1 MLYNRSNGLG
11 DGSVTEEELVTWG
24 ENEKIAYLEKEV
36 ASLMQDNRI
45 LNDIIERQDDKIEE
59 LVKRIRNLAV
69 QQSFELI
76 RKAVI

>member
-1 MLYNRSNGLG
+1 MP
-11 DGSVTEEELVTWG
+11 EEDLVTWG

-69 QQSFELI
+69 QQSFELVKRAI
-76 RKAVI
+76 I

>member
-1 MLYNRSNGLG
+1 M
-11 DGSVTEEELVTWG
+11 TEEELKTWG
-24 ENEKIAYLEKEV
+24 ESEKIAYLEKEV

-69 QQSFELI
+69 QQSFELVKRAI
-76 RKAVI
+76 I

>member
-1 MLYNRSNGLG
+1 M
-11 DGSVTEEELVTWG
+11 TEEDLVTWG

-69 QQSFELI
+69 QESFELVKRAI
-76 RKAVI
+76 I

>member
-1 MLYNRSNGLG
+1 M
-11 DGSVTEEELVTWG
+11 TEEDLVTWG

-45 LNDIIERQDDKIEE
+45 LNDIIESQDDKIEE

-69 QQSFELI
+69 QQSFELVKRAI
-76 RKAVI
+76 I

>member
-1 MLYNRSNGLG
+1 
-11 DGSVTEEELVTWG
+11 VTEEELVTWG

-69 QQSFELI
+69 QQSFELV

>member
-1 MLYNRSNGLG
+1 M
-11 DGSVTEEELVTWG
+11 TEAELITWG

-36 ASLMQDNRI
+36 ASLMRDNRI

-69 QQSFELI
+69 QQSFELV
-76 RKAVI
+76 RKAVM

>member
-1 MLYNRSNGLG
+1 M
-11 DGSVTEEELVTWG
+11 TEEELITWG

-69 QQSFELI
+69 QQSFELV
-76 RKAVI
+76 RKVAM

>member
-1 MLYNRSNGLG
+1 M
-11 DGSVTEEELVTWG
+11 TEEELITWG

-69 QQSFELI
+69 QQSFELV

>member
-1 MLYNRSNGLG
+1 M
-11 DGSVTEEELVTWG
+11 TEQELVTWG

-69 QQSFELI
+69 QQSFELVK
-76 RKAVI
+76 KAVV

>member
-1 MLYNRSNGLG
+1 M
-11 DGSVTEEELVTWG
+11 TEEDLVTWG

-45 LNDIIERQDDKIEE
+45 LNDIIERQDDKINE

-69 QQSFELI
+69 QQSFELVK
-76 RKAVI
+76 KAVV

>member
-1 MLYNRSNGLG
+1 M
-11 DGSVTEEELVTWG
+11 TEEDLVTWG

-69 QQSFELI
+69 QQSFELVKRAI
-76 RKAVI
+76 I

>member
-1 MLYNRSNGLG
+1 M
-11 DGSVTEEELVTWG
+11 TEEDLVTWG

-69 QQSFELI
+69 QQSFELVK
-76 RKAVI
+76 RAVI

>member
-1 MLYNRSNGLG
+1 M
-11 DGSVTEEELVTWG
+11 TEGELITWG

>member
-1 MLYNRSNGLG
+1 M
-11 DGSVTEEELVTWG
+11 TEEDLVTWG

-69 QQSFELI
+69 QQSFELVKRALI
-76 RKAVI
+76 

>member
-1 MLYNRSNGLG
+1 
-11 DGSVTEEELVTWG
+11 VTEQELVTWG

-45 LNDIIERQDDKIEE
+45 LNEIIERQDDKIEE

-69 QQSFELI
+69 QQSFELVK
-76 RKAVI
+76 KAVI

>member
-1 MLYNRSNGLG
+1 M
-11 DGSVTEEELVTWG
+11 TEEDLVTWG
-24 ENEKIAYLEKEV
+24 DNEKIAYLEKEV

-69 QQSFELI
+69 QQSFELVKRAI
-76 RKAVI
+76 I

>member
-1 MLYNRSNGLG
+1 M
-11 DGSVTEEELVTWG
+11 TEEELVTWG

-69 QQSFELI
+69 QQSFELVKRAI
-76 RKAVI
+76 I

>member
-1 MLYNRSNGLG
+1 M
-11 DGSVTEEELVTWG
+11 TEEELRTWG
-24 ENEKIAYLEKEV
+24 EDEKIAYLEKEV

-69 QQSFELI
+69 QQSFELVKRAI
-76 RKAVI
+76 I

>member
-1 MLYNRSNGLG
+1 
-11 DGSVTEEELVTWG
+11 VTEEDLVTWG

-45 LNDIIERQDDKIEE
+45 LNDIIERQDDKIEA

-69 QQSFELI
+69 QQSFELV
-76 RKAVI
+76 RKAVM

>member
-1 MLYNRSNGLG
+1 M
-11 DGSVTEEELVTWG
+11 TEAELITWG

-36 ASLMQDNRI
+36 ASLMQDIRI

-69 QQSFELI
+69 QQSFELVKRAI
-76 RKAVI
+76 I

>member
-1 MLYNRSNGLG
+1 M
-11 DGSVTEEELVTWG
+11 TEQELVTWG

-45 LNDIIERQDDKIEE
+45 LNDIIERQDDKINE

-69 QQSFELI
+69 QQSFELVK
-76 RKAVI
+76 RAVI

>member
-1 MLYNRSNGLG
+1 M
-11 DGSVTEEELVTWG
+11 TEEDLVTWG

-45 LNDIIERQDDKIEE
+45 LNDIIERHDDKIEE

-69 QQSFELI
+69 QQSFELVKRAI
-76 RKAVI
+76 I

>member
-1 MLYNRSNGLG
+1 M
-11 DGSVTEEELVTWG
+11 TEEDLRTWG
-24 ENEKIAYLEKEV
+24 EDEKIAYLEKEV

-69 QQSFELI
+69 QQSFELVKRAI
-76 RKAVI
+76 I

>member
-1 MLYNRSNGLG
+1 M
-11 DGSVTEEELVTWG
+11 TEEDLVTWG

-59 LVKRIRNLAV
+59 LVKRMRNLAV
-69 QQSFELI
+69 QQSFELV
-76 RKAVI
+76 RKAVM

>member
-1 MLYNRSNGLG
+1 M
-11 DGSVTEEELVTWG
+11 TEEDLVTWG

-36 ASLMQDNRI
+36 ASLMRDNRI

-69 QQSFELI
+69 QQSFELVKRAI
-76 RKAVI
+76 I

>member
-1 MLYNRSNGLG
+1 M
-11 DGSVTEEELVTWG
+11 TEEDLVTWG

-59 LVKRIRNLAV
+59 LVKRIRNLAG

>member
-1 MLYNRSNGLG
+1 M
-11 DGSVTEEELVTWG
+11 TEQEVVTWG

-45 LNDIIERQDDKIEE
+45 LNEIIERQDDKIEE

-69 QQSFELI
+69 QQSFELVK
-76 RKAVI
+76 RAVI

>member
-1 MLYNRSNGLG
+1 M
-11 DGSVTEEELVTWG
+11 TEAELITWG

-69 QQSFELI
+69 QQSFELVK
-76 RKAVI
+76 KAII

>member
-1 MLYNRSNGLG
+1 M
-11 DGSVTEEELVTWG
+11 TEQELITWG

>member
-1 MLYNRSNGLG
+1 
-11 DGSVTEEELVTWG
+11 VTEEDLRTWG

-69 QQSFELI
+69 QQSFELV
-76 RKAVI
+76 RKAVM

>member
-1 MLYNRSNGLG
+1 
-11 DGSVTEEELVTWG
+11 VTEEDLRTWG
-24 ENEKIAYLEKEV
+24 ESEKIAYLEKEV

-69 QQSFELI
+69 QQSFELV
-76 RKAVI
+76 RKAVM

>member
-1 MLYNRSNGLG
+1 M
-11 DGSVTEEELVTWG
+11 TEENLVTWG

-69 QQSFELI
+69 QQSFELVK
-76 RKAVI
+76 KALV

>member
-1 MLYNRSNGLG
+1 M
-11 DGSVTEEELVTWG
+11 TEEELITWG

-36 ASLMQDNRI
+36 ASLMRDNRI

-69 QQSFELI
+69 QQSFELV
-76 RKAVI
+76 RKAVM

>member
-1 MLYNRSNGLG
+1 M
-11 DGSVTEEELVTWG
+11 TEQELVTWG

-45 LNDIIERQDDKIEE
+45 LNEIIERQDDKIEE

-69 QQSFELI
+69 QQSFELVK
-76 RKAVI
+76 RAVI

>member
-1 MLYNRSNGLG
+1 M
-11 DGSVTEEELVTWG
+11 TEQELITWG

-45 LNDIIERQDDKIEE
+45 LNEIIERQDDKIEE

-69 QQSFELI
+69 QQSFELVK
-76 RKAVI
+76 RAVI